1 MIENRVIYLSVFI
14 GITILMIL
22 VGIWASRKVK
32 NGEDFLM
39 GGRSLPLPLLI
50 GTTLATLVGTGS
62 SMGAVGFAYTNGWAG
77 ALYGLGG
84 SIGIFGLLLLFANV
98 RKYNFTTYSEELSFY
113 FGASKLVK
121 GLTSVLLYLA
131 SIGWLGAHIMGGSL
145 YLSWITGLD
154 LFTAKIIT
162 ALGFAV
168 YTFIGGYLAVVYTDT
183 IQGVILFLG
192 FIMLT
197 ILSLV
202 KIGGYSNLSQELPT
216 EMVSFLGIEKM
227 GVIPAISLIVVI
239 AIGVLA
245 APSFRHRIYS
255 SKNTFTLKKA
265 LLISGILFAAFSL
278 FPSIVGMST
287 QFMNPELEA
296 GYAFPY
302 LATEVFPLWIGAI
315 ILTAGL
321 SATMSS
327 GSSDFI
333 AAVTILVN
341 DVYQVFTGKTL
352 KKEKMVTYSRVALI
366 FTLGLA
372 LVFTLGATNIIEYI
386 TNFIATIMSGLF
398 AASVLGK
405 FWPRVTW
412 QGGIAC
418 LLSGSVI
425 SFVILSN
432 ANFQAFWGNPILPA
446 LGGAFFAGIIV
457 SLVTPKNNVTKEEA
471 LRMLEKDRLVSD
483 DLDASEDL
491 RITSGK

>member
-1 MIENRVIYLSVFI
+1 MVENKVVYLSVFI

-22 VGIWASRKVK
+22 VGIWSSRKVK
-32 NGEDFLM
+32 SGDDFLM
-39 GGRSLPLPLLI
+39 GGRGLPLPLLV
-50 GTTLATLVGTGS
+50 GTTVATLVGTGS

-84 SIGIFGLLLLFANV
+84 SIGIFALLLLFANV
-98 RKYNFTTYSEELSFY
+98 RKYNFTTFSEELSFY

-121 GLTSVLLYLA
+121 GVTSIILYLA

-183 IQGVILFLG
+183 IQGIILFVG

-202 KIGGYSNLSQELPT
+202 KIGGYETLSQELPS
-216 EMVSFLGIEKM
+216 EMVSFFGIEKM
-227 GVIPAISLIVVI
+227 GGIPAISLIVVI

-245 APSFRHRIYS
+245 APSYRHRIYS
-255 SKNTFTLKKA
+255 SKNTVTLKKA

-278 FPSIVGMST
+278 FPSIVGMAT
-287 QFMNPELEA
+287 NLMNPELEA

-341 DVYQVFTGKTL
+341 DVYQVFTGKAL
-352 KKEKMVTYSRVALI
+352 KKEKVVTYSRVSLI

-372 LVFTLGATNIIEYI
+372 LVFTLGATNIIGYI

-405 FWPRVTW
+405 FWPRATW
-412 QGGIAC
+412 QGGLAC
-418 LLSGSVI
+418 LLSGSAI

-432 ANFQAFWGNPILPA
+432 VTFEAFWGNPILPA
-446 LGGAFFAGIIV
+446 LGGAFLVGIIV
-457 SLVTPKNNVTKEEA
+457 SLITPKNTVTNEEA
-471 LRMLEKDRLVSD
+471 LRRLERDRMVN
-483 DLDASEDL
+483 DLDISEDVT
-491 RITSGK
+491 ISSSK

>member
-1 MIENRVIYLSVFI
+1 
-14 GITILMIL
+14 
-22 VGIWASRKVK
+22 
-32 NGEDFLM
+32 
-39 GGRSLPLPLLI
+39 
-50 GTTLATLVGTGS
+50 
-62 SMGAVGFAYTNGWAG
+62 
-77 ALYGLGG
+77 
-84 SIGIFGLLLLFANV
+84 
-98 RKYNFTTYSEELSFY
+98 
-113 FGASKLVK
+113 
-121 GLTSVLLYLA
+121 
-131 SIGWLGAHIMGGSL
+131 
-145 YLSWITGLD
+145 
-154 LFTAKIIT
+154 
-162 ALGFAV
+162 
-168 YTFIGGYLAVVYTDT
+168 
-183 IQGVILFLG
+183 
-192 FIMLT
+192 
-197 ILSLV
+197 
-202 KIGGYSNLSQELPT
+202 
-216 EMVSFLGIEKM
+216 
-227 GVIPAISLIVVI
+227 
-239 AIGVLA
+239 
-245 APSFRHRIYS
+245 
-255 SKNTFTLKKA
+255 
-265 LLISGILFAAFSL
+265 
-278 FPSIVGMST
+278 
-287 QFMNPELEA
+287 MNPELEA

>member
-1 MIENRVIYLSVFI
+1 MVENKIVYLSVFI

-22 VGIWASRKVK
+22 IGIWTSRKVK
-32 NGEDFLM
+32 SGEDFLM
-39 GGRSLPLPLLI
+39 GGKGLPMPLLI
-50 GTTLATLVGTGS
+50 GTTVATLVGTGS

-77 ALYGLGG
+77 ALYGIGG
-84 SIGIFGLLLLFANV
+84 SVGIFGLLLLFANV
-98 RKYNFTTYSEELSFY
+98 RKYNFTTFSEELSFY
-113 FGASKLVK
+113 FGGSKLVK
-121 GLTSVLLYLA
+121 GVTSILLYLA

-154 LFTAKIIT
+154 LTTAKIIT

-183 IQGVILFLG
+183 IQGFILFLG
-192 FIMLT
+192 FILLT

-202 KIGGYSNLSQELPT
+202 KIGGYETLSQELPSD
-216 EMVSFLGIEKM
+216 MVSMLGIGKM
-227 GVIPAISLIVVI
+227 GLIPAISLIVVI
-239 AIGVLA
+239 AVGVLA
-245 APSFRHRIYS
+245 APSYRHRIYS
-255 SKNTFTLKKA
+255 SKNTITLKKA
-265 LLISGILFAAFSL
+265 LLVSGILFAAFSL

-287 QFMNPELEA
+287 RLMNPELEA

-341 DVYQVFTGKTL
+341 DVYQVFTGRAL
-352 KKEKMVTYSRVALI
+352 KKEKMVTYSRIGLI

-372 LVFTLGATNIIEYI
+372 LFFTLGATNIISYI
-386 TNFIATIMSGLF
+386 TNFISTIMSGLF

-405 FWPRVTW
+405 FWSRATW
-412 QGGIAC
+412 QGGLAC

-425 SFVILSN
+425 SFVILNNDS
-432 ANFQAFWGNPILPA
+432 FGAFWGNPILPA
-446 LGGAFFAGIIV
+446 LGGAFLAGIIV
-457 SLVTPKNNVTKEEA
+457 SLITPKNTVSKEEA
-471 LRMLEKDRLVSD
+471 LRIIEKDRMIS
-483 DLDASEDL
+483 DLDNSYEEKTASL
-491 RITSGK
+491 K